1 MDVQLIIN
9 LDIFESSG
17 LTEKSIVTGFFIR
30 YGETCFPNSEWSD
43 FSAAILNYCIS
54 QIDQLLIGQI
64 SETSLGFMDGPF
76 YLHVYFATSQ
86 VLVIKTME
94 DWVNKRVIDVII
106 TESTEFRNQLLKAA
120 KTVVEEC
127 QKRGLHS
134 TEIKKLTLRTF
145 SSG

>member
-1 MDVQLIIN
+1 
-9 LDIFESSG
+9 
-17 LTEKSIVTGFFIR
+17 
-30 YGETCFPNSEWSD
+30 
-43 FSAAILNYCIS
+43 
-54 QIDQLLIGQI
+54 
-64 SETSLGFMDGPF
+64 
-76 YLHVYFATSQ
+76 
-86 VLVIKTME
+86 ME